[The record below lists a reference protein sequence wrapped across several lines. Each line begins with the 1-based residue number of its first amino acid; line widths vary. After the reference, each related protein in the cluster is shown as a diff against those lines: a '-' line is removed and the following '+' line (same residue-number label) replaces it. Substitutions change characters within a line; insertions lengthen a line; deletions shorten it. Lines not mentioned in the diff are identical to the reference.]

1 MQICVIARLA
11 EPTLLRPQC
20 TYSELMLICVFAVE
34 TRTQQLTTKFD
45 AAITAYIDRCILDI
59 WTMCA
64 TTWEAEDDFAVFA
77 TSGFSM

>member
-1 MQICVIARLA
+1 
-11 EPTLLRPQC
+11 
-20 TYSELMLICVFAVE
+20 MLICVFAVE

-45 AAITAYIDRCILDI
+45 AAITAYIDRCLLDI
-59 WTMCA
+59 WIMCA